1 MAQDIPGFPV
11 RRRAFSRMFGRAIE
25 RDPET
30 ARAAALRL
38 VTFLTPRATPEY
50 TRSRGGLAPWQMR
63 KIDRHLRENLEQ
75 SLSLC
80 ELADLVSLSVSH
92 FCRAFKDS
100 FGSTPHRYIIRLR
113 LELAQ
118 RLMLNT
124 EDPLSQIAI
133 ASGHADQA
141 HLCKLFRRGMG
152 ETPGA
157 WRRRNFTA
165 AQCRGGGPCVRG
177 ALAAPASSRRRPC
190 LKACAGFNTSSP
202 FFQLQWAVDS
212 HRLESVEAE
221 AERLVRVAADIEA
234 VDRHMLNS
242 AVRIDDE
249 GGAQC
254 DAFDRVEGCPAR
266 STVRAFTSRSSF
278 GKRQVLQVFMMGAP
292 RMMDELIV
300 GRDTEY
306 LRIAIFEFAVQ
317 LAETPR
323 SRSGRRR

>member
-1 MAQDIPGFPV
+1 MVSQALLNPHSYRSAPLPGNLWFDAPPPAPGHSGDFGDGAGHSGFSSEAAGVLEDV
-11 RRRAFSRMFGRAIE
+11 RRAIE

-165 AQCRGGGPCVRG
+165 AQVEVG
-177 ALAAPASSRRRPC
+177 ALA
-190 LKACAGFNTSSP
+190 
-202 FFQLQWAVDS
+202 
-212 HRLESVEAE
+212 
-221 AERLVRVAADIEA
+221 
-234 VDRHMLNS
+234 
-242 AVRIDDE
+242 
-249 GGAQC
+249 
-254 DAFDRVEGCPAR
+254 
-266 STVRAFTSRSSF
+266 
-278 GKRQVLQVFMMGAP
+278 
-292 RMMDELIV
+292 
-300 GRDTEY
+300 
-306 LRIAIFEFAVQ
+306 
-317 LAETPR
+317 
-323 SRSGRRR
+323 